1 MQNRAMDETDRYAF
15 VDFSVVNEAGLS
27 RLERVIAELARQKKG
42 DAVRAEDFWL
52 QYFTECD
59 RNKFW
64 WPSENQLEFWNKFW
78 FSTPLPQRHSPEMP
92 APNWDFGSMIDAIL
106 DGEYGLVGVRKFDA
120 ETARLEIDPYAY
132 PYGRNGCVEDVG
144 SVIWSYGYG
153 IRRRDRP
160 RVGRSSIASVE
171 RKYATVHAKEAVPLG
186 SSETPIIYVR
196 FPPRFGQSAPS
207 CTE

>member
-1 MQNRAMDETDRYAF
+1 MQNRAMDDTNRYAF

-64 WPSENQLEFWNKFW
+64 WPSENQLELWNKFW

-132 PYGRNGCVEDVG
+132 PYGGMDALRMLVRSFGHTVTGFDDGTGLASGDPQSPPWNENMPPFMPKKPSLWDRLK
-144 SVIWSYGYG
+144 
-153 IRRRDRP
+153 RR
-160 RVGRSSIASVE
+160 
-171 RKYATVHAKEAVPLG
+171 
-186 SSETPIIYVR
+186 
-196 FPPRFGQSAPS
+196 
-207 CTE
+207 